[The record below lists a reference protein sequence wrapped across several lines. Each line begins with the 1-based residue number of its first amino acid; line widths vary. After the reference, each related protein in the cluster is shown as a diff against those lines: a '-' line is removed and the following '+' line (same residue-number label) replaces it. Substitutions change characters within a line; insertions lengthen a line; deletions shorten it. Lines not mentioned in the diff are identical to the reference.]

1 MLPRREEEKNVK
13 KRQLYRIPNRLM
25 NDAALTYS
33 ARQAGNALYS
43 KRSRLGQCVMSLAY
57 LAKVSACSIPTVR
70 KAVEELE
77 NAGYIRRC
85 RNYQYSEQ
93 AGCVTYA
100 RTTYVCTLSTARDYT
115 LVPREVIYS
124 WALTSGAFCVCL
136 CLFQQAGNSGR
147 AFPAIRRIAQLFG
160 MGYATVCQAL
170 ALLRNQR
177 LALVLHCKKRN
188 HAFSM
193 NSYFMQG
200 RGQRQ
205 EKSFIASS
213 DDFVRSLLHS
223 IVDFARTERNPPLLS
238 VGVSFFANCF
248 RT

>member
-1 MLPRREEEKNVK
+1 MK
-13 KRQLYRIPNRLM
+13 KRQLDRIPNRLI

-33 ARQAGNALYS
+33 ARRVGNALYS

-70 KAVEELE
+70 KAVEKLE
-77 NAGYIRRC
+77 NPGYICRC

-93 AGCVTYA
+93 A
-100 RTTYVCTLSTARDYT
+100 
-115 LVPREVIYS
+115 
-124 WALTSGAFCVCL
+124 
-136 CLFQQAGNSGR
+136 GR
-147 AFPAIRRIAQLFG
+147 AFPAIRRIAQLLG
-160 MGYATVCQAL
+160 MGYATVCRAL
-170 ALLRNQR
+170 ALLRDQK

-205 EKSFIASS
+205 EKDFVASS
-213 DDFVRSLLHS
+213 DEFLCSLLHS
-223 IVDFARTERNPPLLS
+223 IVDFARAESSPHLLS
-238 VGVSFFANCF
+238 GVVSFFENCF

>member
-1 MLPRREEEKNVK
+1 
-13 KRQLYRIPNRLM
+13 M

-33 ARQAGNALYS
+33 ARRVSNALYS
-43 KRSRLGQCVMSLAY
+43 KRNRLGQCVMSLAY

-70 KAVEELE
+70 KAVEDLE
-77 NAGYIRRC
+77 AAGYIRRC
-85 RNYQYSEQ
+85 RNYQYSDQ
-93 AGCVTYA
+93 AGRVVYA

-115 LVPREVIYS
+115 LVPREVFS
-124 WALTSGAFCVCL
+124 WDLTSGAFCVCL

-147 AFPAIRRIAQLFG
+147 AFPAIRRIAQLLG
-160 MGYATVCQAL
+160 MGYATVYRAL
-170 ALLRNQR
+170 TLLRNQR

-205 EKSFIASS
+205 EKDFVASS
-213 DDFVRSLLHS
+213 GDFFRSLLHS
-223 IVDFARTERNPPLLS
+223 IVDFARAESNPHLLS
-238 VGVSFFANCF
+238 GVVSFFANCF